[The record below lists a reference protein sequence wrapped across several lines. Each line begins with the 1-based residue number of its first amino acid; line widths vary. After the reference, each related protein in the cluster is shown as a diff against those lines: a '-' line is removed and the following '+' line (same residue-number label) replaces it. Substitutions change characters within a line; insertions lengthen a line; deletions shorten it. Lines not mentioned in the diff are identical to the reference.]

1 MVPSM
6 QDSSCRCKSYLAFV
20 ATDTRNRILERAL
33 ELFIT
38 HGVAG
43 TTVVM
48 IEEASGLSPGSGS
61 FYRHFPDKEAVLRA
75 IIEHELDRVASER
88 ERRVTSEQG
97 LADDLHGALQ
107 GLDDMSG
114 LIQLLAREGTSRTEL
129 FDPVRT
135 VLAEE
140 GARIEAGR
148 LQVRMERGEIRAGDA
163 SAMATVVVYALVG
176 FHLAQAFF
184 GAPVGVGRDRFVDA
198 LVDLL
203 AP

>member
-1 MVPSM
+1 M
-6 QDSSCRCKSYLAFV
+6 
-20 ATDTRNRILERAL
+20 ATDTRQRILERAL

-48 IEEASGLSPGSGS
+48 IEDAAGLSPGSGS

-75 IIEHELDRVASER
+75 IVER
-88 ERRVTSEQG
+88 ELVRVVGEREARVTSSQG
-97 LADDLHGALQ
+97 LADDLHGAMQ
-107 GLDDMSG
+107 GLDRMSG
-114 LIQLLAREGTSRTEL
+114 LIQLLAREGTSHPTL

-148 LQVRMERGEIRAGDA
+148 LRERMDRGELRDGDA
-163 SAMATVVVYALVG
+163 TAVASVVIYALVG
-176 FHLAQAFF
+176 FHLAHEFF
-184 GAPVGVGRDRFVDA
+184 GAPVGVDRDHFIDA
-198 LVDLL
+198 IVDLL
-203 AP
+203 APCE

>member
-1 MVPSM
+1 M
-6 QDSSCRCKSYLAFV
+6 
-20 ATDTRNRILERAL
+20 ATDTRHRILERAL
-33 ELFIT
+33 ELFVT

-48 IEEASGLSPGSGS
+48 IEEAAGLSPGSGS

-75 IIEHELDRVASER
+75 IVERELDRVTSER
-88 ERRVTSEQG
+88 ERRVTSAQE

-107 GLDDMSG
+107 GLELMSC
-114 LIQLLAREGTSRTEL
+114 LIHLLAREGASHAAL
-129 FDPVRT
+129 FDPVRK

-148 LQVRMERGEIRAGDA
+148 LQERMDRGEIRAGDPTA
-163 SAMATVVVYALVG
+163 IATVVVHSLVG
-176 FHLAQAFF
+176 FHLAHEFF
-184 GAPVGVGRDRFVDA
+184 GAPVGVDRDQFVDA

>member
-1 MVPSM
+1 M
-6 QDSSCRCKSYLAFV
+6 AG
-20 ATDTRNRILERAL
+20 DTRNRILERAL
-33 ELFIT
+33 ELFVT

-48 IEEASGLSPGSGS
+48 IEEAAGLSPGSGS

-75 IIEHELDRVASER
+75 IVERELDRVTSGR
-88 ERRVTSEQG
+88 ERRVASEQG
-97 LADDLHGALQ
+97 VADDLRGALQ
-107 GLDDMSG
+107 ALDGMSG
-114 LIQLLAREGTSRTEL
+114 LIQLLAREGTSHASL

-140 GARIEAGR
+140 GARLEAGR
-148 LQVRMERGEIRAGDA
+148 LRERMDHGEIRAGDA
-163 SAMATVVVYALVG
+163 DAVASVVMYALVG
-176 FHLAQAFF
+176 FHLAQEFF

>member
-1 MVPSM
+1 
-6 QDSSCRCKSYLAFV
+6 V

-48 IEEASGLSPGSGS
+48 IEEAAGLSPGSGS

-75 IIEHELDRVASER
+75 IIERELDLVANER

-97 LADDLHGALQ
+97 LADDLRGALQ

-114 LIQLLAREGTSRTEL
+114 LIQLLAREGTSRTDL
-129 FDPVRT
+129 FGPVRT

-140 GARIEAGR
+140 GARLEAGR
-148 LQVRMERGEIRAGDA
+148 LRERMDRGEIRAGDA
-163 SAMATVVVYALVG
+163 SAMATVVMYALVG
-176 FHLAQAFF
+176 FHLAQEFF
-184 GAPVGVGRDRFVDA
+184 ATPVGVSRDRFVDA

-203 AP
+203 SP

>member
-1 MVPSM
+1 
-6 QDSSCRCKSYLAFV
+6 V

-48 IEEASGLSPGSGS
+48 IEKAAGLSPGSGS

-75 IIEHELDRVASER
+75 IIERELELVANER
-88 ERRVTSEQG
+88 ERRVTSEQELG
-97 LADDLHGALQ
+97 DDLRGALQ

-114 LIQLLAREGTSRTEL
+114 LIQLLAREGTSRTDL

-140 GARIEAGR
+140 GARLEGDR
-148 LQVRMERGEIRAGDA
+148 LRERMDRGEIRAGDA
-163 SAMATVVVYALVG
+163 SAIATVVVYALVG
-176 FHLAQAFF
+176 FHLAQEFF
-184 GAPVGVGRDRFVDA
+184 GTPVGVSRDRFVDT

-203 AP
+203 SP

>member
-1 MVPSM
+1 MAS
-6 QDSSCRCKSYLAFV
+6 
-20 ATDTRNRILERAL
+20 DTRQRILERAL

-48 IEEASGLSPGSGS
+48 IEEAAGLSPGSGS
-61 FYRHFPDKEAVLRA
+61 FYRHFPDKVAVLRA
-75 IIEHELDRVASER
+75 IIGSELERVARER
-88 ERRVTSEQG
+88 ERRVASEQA
-97 LADDLHGALQ
+97 LADDLRGALQ
-107 GLDDMSG
+107 GLQDMSG
-114 LIQLLAREGTSRTEL
+114 LIQLLAREGSSRADL
-129 FDPVRT
+129 FEPVRT

-140 GARIEAGR
+140 GARLEAGR
-148 LQVRMERGEIRAGDA
+148 LRERMERGEIRAGDA

-176 FHLAQAFF
+176 FHLAQEFF
-184 GAPVGVGRDRFVDA
+184 GGPVGVGRDRFVDA